1 MAHTV
6 LKMPWSFPSPLV
18 SMFHS
23 LIATISSH
31 CSNEHVYAHPEQGSH
46 GDSPPDTKFVLE
58 LKAAMT
64 CYLDGSDQ
72 PADFLNRVRLRVSNN
87 IYDSSITIQF

>member
-6 LKMPWSFPSPLV
+6 LKIPWSFASPLV

-23 LIATISSH
+23 LIATISSR

-46 GDSPPDTKFVLE
+46 GGSPPDTKFVAE
-58 LKAAMT
+58 LKTAKT
-64 CYLDGSDQ
+64 CFLDGSDQ
-72 PADFLNRVRLRVSNN
+72 PAGFL
-87 IYDSSITIQF
+87 FK